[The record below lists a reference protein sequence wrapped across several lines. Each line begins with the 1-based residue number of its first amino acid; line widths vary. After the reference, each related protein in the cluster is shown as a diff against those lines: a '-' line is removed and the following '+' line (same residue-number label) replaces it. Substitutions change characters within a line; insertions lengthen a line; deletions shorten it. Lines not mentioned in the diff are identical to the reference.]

1 MKTERI
7 VRPFGTGQ
15 ITIPAEFRRL
25 LDIGP
30 DTLLKVTLCEES
42 IEIRPLQLAG
52 QPGSLREYS
61 SEEIEQFI
69 AEDKL
74 DPVTAAKVKK
84 LLA

>member
-1 MKTERI
+1 MRTERI

-15 ITIPAEFRRL
+15 ITIPAEFRRV

-42 IEIRPLQLAG
+42 IEIRPLQL
-52 QPGSLREYS
+52 PGEAEPLREYG

-74 DPVTAAKVKK
+74 DPATAAKIKK